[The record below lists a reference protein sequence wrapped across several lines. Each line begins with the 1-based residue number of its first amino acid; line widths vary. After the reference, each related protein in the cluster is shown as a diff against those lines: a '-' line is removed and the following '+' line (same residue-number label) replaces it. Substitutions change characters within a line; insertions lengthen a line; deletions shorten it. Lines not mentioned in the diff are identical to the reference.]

1 MIEELGMVRLVFE
14 GCDCC
19 LCRRRDRISET
30 RVQTRADMMVFLVIT
45 FPDVVDASTFDKLS
59 SLFASRVKRLEVT
72 GGDTISVEG
81 VTDSAVETAPAP
93 VPGIEEGGFVMGLAE
108 FGPDAGLWF
117 DLRAS
122 SS

>member
-1 MIEELGMVRLVFE
+1 
-14 GCDCC
+14 
-19 LCRRRDRISET
+19 
-30 RVQTRADMMVFLVIT
+30 MMVFLVMT

-59 SLFASRVKRLEVT
+59 SLLASRVKRLEVT

-81 VTDSAVETAPAP
+81 GTDPAVETAPAP

-117 DLRAS
+117 DVRAFS
-122 SS
+122 S